1 MRSMEDEC
9 LNLEA
14 AMLSVKKA
22 FSLIVEA
29 SDKTPPTIASRA
41 LIESAL
47 SLLSSALNTL
57 FLLEKS
63 ICSNK

>member
-1 MRSMEDEC
+1 MSSMEDEC
-9 LNLEA
+9 MNLEA
-14 AMLSVKKA
+14 ALLSVKKA

-29 SDKTPPTIASRA
+29 SDKTPPTIASRT

-57 FLLEKS
+57 ISSKKS
-63 ICSNK
+63 ICPNK